1 MVMEYNQYKKYIT
14 ILATKFVIFIYWL
27 HYISKL
33 IRYVFFQLFPSVPF
47 CHLEFNYFDKY
58 CPGLLHYTCTYKC
71 GTLFSVFR
79 FLVNSNVISLF

>member
-47 CHLEFNYFDKY
+47 CHLELTILISTALDYYITHAHTNVALFF
-58 CPGLLHYTCTYKC
+58 P
-71 GTLFSVFR
+71 FSV
-79 FLVNSNVISLF
+79 S